1 MKNAEIAA
9 AFDELGTLYE
19 LDGAVVY
26 RVLAY
31 RNAAKAIRDSGVSV
45 AELARQGRAE
55 SLPGIGKTIAEKIDA
70 LLAEGEIPAAGKL
83 KARIPVGLVEVTRI
97 PGLGPKR
104 ARQLHDELGVDS
116 IESLRAAAEGQQ
128 IRTVAGFGARAEEKI
143 LAALAAG
150 ADGSE
155 RERVLLSVARE
166 VGGELVEGL
175 RASGLAERV
184 ELAGSAR
191 RWTDTCKDLDVVVAV
206 RAAAG
211 GVPGAEGDATDAG
224 REPGG
229 DGEAA
234 DADGAP
240 AGGQEPAAPR
250 ADPAAVAALIDAFAA
265 LPAVDD
271 VTTRGEAGAK
281 ATTHQGLAVDL
292 RVVAADCFGNLLQH
306 FTGSG
311 RHNEALRT
319 AAVRR
324 GLHVSEYGILDDA
337 TGETVRCADEAAVY
351 ARLGMAYVES
361 ELREDRGELEAAR
374 EGTLPELVT
383 VADIR
388 GDLHCHTTASDGHD
402 TVLEMARAAQA
413 RGYEYLAITDHSASH
428 GFGNHVDADEL
439 LRQIERVARANEK
452 LDGFTVLSGSE
463 VNILPDGSL
472 DYSDELLDQLDWV
485 IASAHTS
492 FGMSEDEMTRRIVTA
507 IEHPA
512 VRAIGHPTGR
522 MLGRREPY
530 AVDMD
535 RVIEAAARTGTFL
548 EINANPNRRDLDDV
562 YAREAARAGVKLVI
576 DSDAHRAERL
586 GVIEYG
592 VATARRAWLTA
603 GDVANT
609 RAWTELA
616 RGD

>member
-1 MKNAEIAA
+1 MKNADIAA

-55 SLPGIGKTIAEKIDA
+55 ELPGIGKTIAEKIVA
-70 LLAEGEIPAAGKL
+70 LLDEGEIPAARKL
-83 KARIPVGLVEVTRI
+83 KAKIPAGLVTVTQI

-104 ARQLHDELGVDS
+104 ARQLHDQLGVDS
-116 IESLRAAAEGQQ
+116 IESLRAAAEARQ
-128 IRTVAGFGARAEEKI
+128 IRTVAGFGAKAEEKI

-150 ADGSE
+150 ADGSAK
-155 RERVLLSVARE
+155 ERVLLSVARE
-166 VGGELVEGL
+166 VGGALVEGL
-175 RASGLAERV
+175 RASGTAERV

-191 RWTDTCKDLDVVVAV
+191 RWADTCKDLDIVA
-206 RAAAG
+206 A
-211 GVPGAEGDATDAG
+211 VPADSLKDSHRQDGTIVQ
-224 REPGG
+224 R

-234 DADGAP
+234 THAP
-240 AGGQEPAAPR
+240 A
-250 ADPAAVAALIDAFAA
+250 AAVAALVDAFAA
-265 LPAVDD
+265 LPEIDE
-271 VTTRGEAGAK
+271 VTTRGGAGAK
-281 ATTHQGLAVDL
+281 AITHQGLSVDL
-292 RVVAADCFGNLLQH
+292 RVVGADSFGSLLQH

-319 AAVRR
+319 AAVKQ

-337 TGETVRCADEAAVY
+337 TGETERFADERAVY
-351 ARLGMAYVES
+351 ERLGMDCIEP
-361 ELREDRGELEAAR
+361 ELREERGELEAAR
-374 EGTLPELVT
+374 ASFAAARKGDDPAGGPGLPDLIT
-383 VADIR
+383 VGDIR
-388 GDLHCHTTASDGHD
+388 GDLHCHTTASDGHQ

-413 RGYEYLAITDHSASH
+413 RGYEYVAITDHSASH
-428 GFGNHVDADEL
+428 GFGNHVTPDEL
-439 LRQIERVARANEK
+439 RRQIERVARANEK
-452 LDGFTVLSGSE
+452 LGDGFTVLAGSE

-472 DYSDELLDQLDWV
+472 DYADDLLAELDWV

-492 FGMSEDEMTRRIVTA
+492 FGMSEDEMTERIVAA
-507 IEHPA
+507 IENPR

-548 EINANPNRRDLDDV
+548 EINANPNRRDLSDV
-562 YAREAARAGVKLVI
+562 HARAAADAGVKLLI
-576 DSDAHRAERL
+576 DSDAHRAERFDT
-586 GVIEYG
+586 IRYG
-592 VATARRAWLTA
+592 VATARRAWLTKD
-603 GDVANT
+603 DVANT
-609 RAWTELA
+609 RGWSELKA
-616 RGD
+616 S

>member
-55 SLPGIGKTIAEKIDA
+55 ELPGIGKTIAEKIVA
-70 LLAEGEIPAAGKL
+70 LLDEGEIPAARKL
-83 KARIPVGLVEVTRI
+83 KAKIPAGLVMVTRI

-104 ARQLHDELGVDS
+104 ARQLHDQLGVDS
-116 IESLRAAAEGQQ
+116 IESLRTAAEAQQ
-128 IRTVAGFGARAEEKI
+128 IRTVAGFGAKAEEKI
-143 LAALAAG
+143 LASLAAG
-150 ADGSE
+150 ADGSVK
-155 RERVLLSVARE
+155 ERVLLSVALE

-175 RASGLAERV
+175 RESGLAERV

-191 RWTDTCKDLDVVVAV
+191 RWADTCKDLDI
-206 RAAAG
+206 
-211 GVPGAEGDATDAG
+211 
-224 REPGG
+224 
-229 DGEAA
+229 
-234 DADGAP
+234 
-240 AGGQEPAAPR
+240 
-250 ADPAAVAALIDAFAA
+250 VAASSDPDKLIDAFAA
-265 LPAVDD
+265 LPGVDE
-271 VTTRGEAGAK
+271 VTSRGDAGAK
-281 ATTHQGLAVDL
+281 AVTHQGLAVDL
-292 RVVAADCFGNLLQH
+292 RIVGRDSFGSLLQH

-319 AAVRR
+319 AAVKQ

-337 TGETVRCADEAAVY
+337 TGETERFADEHAVY
-351 ARLGMAYVES
+351 ERLGMDYIEP
-361 ELREDRGELEAAR
+361 ELREDRGELTAAR
-374 EGTLPELVT
+374 AGKLPKLIEVG
-383 VADIR
+383 DIR
-388 GDLHCHTTASDGHD
+388 GDLHCHTTASDGHQ

-413 RGYEYLAITDHSASH
+413 RGYEYVAITDHSASH

-439 LRQIERVARANEK
+439 RRQIERVAKANEK
-452 LDGFTVLSGSE
+452 LGDDGFTVLAGSE

-472 DYSDELLDQLDWV
+472 DYEDDLLAELDWV

-492 FGMSEDEMTRRIVTA
+492 FGMSEDEMTKRIVTA
-507 IEHPA
+507 IENPR

-535 RVIEAAARTGTFL
+535 AVIEAAARSGTFL
-548 EINANPNRRDLDDV
+548 EINANPNRRDLSDV
-562 YAREAARAGVKLVI
+562 HARAAADAGVKLLI
-576 DSDAHRAERL
+576 DSDAHWAERFD
-586 GVIEYG
+586 VIRYG
-592 VATARRAWLTA
+592 VATARRAWLTKD
-603 GDVANT
+603 DVANT
-609 RAWTELA
+609 RRWDELA
-616 RGD
+616 IA